1 MHSGGIREALIIWAG
16 SCIVLASMHRVDGMA
31 VVKPTEAVHN
41 LDHEDVDVL
50 QHMLSLSPNVGDE
63 VTGILLSPQAPMGLP
78 LPDGHSKPPGLPGL
92 ELAPESEALHLAIGP
107 TLPTDRLQV
116 PDNSVPQ
123 KVSAEVR
130 SASST
135 VTEIEAEEKQ
145 KDPHTAAQTQ
155 KSASVDKGPVPVDD
169 LEHIISQETPE
180 TAASTDVLAVAT
192 EETPEKMKK
201 LVMDAARKAGYCKAA
216 SCTPEELTRWAEET
230 AVLGSAARLIASEA
244 SASPALA
251 SAGPVL
257 PTMAQRPINR
267 DQAQRLI
274 DRDEV
279 GTKHAEAAKDDDV
292 DVLQHMLSLSPI
304 ADEQSSGTPIVDDQ
318 SRGPQR
324 QNQRTTPQASTDAP
338 RSLREGAITEWAHA
352 RIDDIQTIASTWVGV
367 QKEGEQNELFLII
380 GIVSGAVIFGVL
392 GVLIGMVTHRV
403 YRLRKK
409 RQRDMAKAMDQSN
422 HVLQPPAAPLKK
434 GPSKGDL

>member
-1 MHSGGIREALIIWAG
+1 MLHILVVC
-16 SCIVLASMHRVDGMA
+16 CIALASVHLADGLA
-31 VVKPTEAVHN
+31 VAKPTEAMHDS
-41 LDHEDVDVL
+41 DHEDVDVL
-50 QHMLSLSPNVGDE
+50 QHMLSLSPNAEEDGTGVLLAAQTPTDGQPE
-63 VTGILLSPQAPMGLP
+63 PPVRPYPKSRVTGPEFAP
-78 LPDGHSKPPGLPGL
+78 D
-92 ELAPESEALHLAIGP
+92 SEALQLAIGP
-107 TLPTDRLQV
+107 TLSVERLRA
-116 PDNSVPQ
+116 PDNSIPRHN
-123 KVSAEVR
+123 AETHSH
-130 SASST
+130 SASSDLA
-135 VTEIEAEEKQ
+135 EIEVQEKQ
-145 KDPHTAAQTQ
+145 KDAQQ
-155 KSASVDKGPVPVDD
+155 KGANPLKDASAMPVDD
-169 LEHIISQETPE
+169 VDDIISQ
-180 TAASTDVLAVAT
+180 VRT
-192 EETPEKMKK
+192 EETPETMQK
-201 LVMDAARKAGYCKAA
+201 LVFDAAMKAGYCKAVP
-216 SCTPEELTRWAEET
+216 CTQQEVTSWAQDT
-230 AVLGSAARLIASEA
+230 AALASAARLIVSEPGSASA
-244 SASPALA
+244 ATTSASPTARTLA
-251 SAGPVL
+251 SSASVL
-257 PTMAQRPINR
+257 SLAAP
-267 DQAQRLI
+267 RLI
-274 DRDEV
+274 KRDDIGIKYAV
-279 GTKHAEAAKDDDV
+279 AIKDDDV

>member
-1 MHSGGIREALIIWAG
+1 MLHILVVC
-16 SCIVLASMHRVDGMA
+16 CIALASVHLADGLA
-31 VVKPTEAVHN
+31 VAKPTEAMHDS
-41 LDHEDVDVL
+41 DHEDVDVL
-50 QHMLSLSPNVGDE
+50 QHMLSLSPNAEEDG
-63 VTGILLSPQAPMGLP
+63 TGVLLAAQTPTDGQPEPPVRPYPKSRFTGPEFAPDP
-78 LPDGHSKPPGLPGL
+78 
-92 ELAPESEALHLAIGP
+92 EALQLAIGP
-107 TLPTDRLQV
+107 TLSVERLQA
-116 PDNSVPQ
+116 PDNSIPRHN
-123 KVSAEVR
+123 AETHSH
-130 SASST
+130 SASSDLA
-135 VTEIEAEEKQ
+135 EIEVQEKQ
-145 KDPHTAAQTQ
+145 KDAQQ
-155 KSASVDKGPVPVDD
+155 KGANPLKGASAMPVDD
-169 LEHIISQETPE
+169 VDDIISQEMPKAAVSAGK
-180 TAASTDVLAVAT
+180 AASLDVLAVTT
-192 EETPEKMKK
+192 EETPETMRK
-201 LVMDAARKAGYCKAA
+201 LVFDAAMKAGYCKAVP
-216 SCTPEELTRWAEET
+216 CTQQELTSWAQDT
-230 AVLGSAARLIASEA
+230 AALASAARLIVSEPGSASA
-244 SASPALA
+244 ATTSASPTARTLA
-251 SAGPVL
+251 SSASVL
-257 PTMAQRPINR
+257 SLAAP
-267 DQAQRLI
+267 RLI
-274 DRDEV
+274 KRDDIGIKYAV
-279 GTKHAEAAKDDDV
+279 AIKDDDV

>member
-1 MHSGGIREALIIWAG
+1 MLHILVVC
-16 SCIVLASMHRVDGMA
+16 CIALASVHLADGLA
-31 VVKPTEAVHN
+31 VAKPTEAMHDS
-41 LDHEDVDVL
+41 DHEDVDVL
-50 QHMLSLSPNVGDE
+50 QHMLSLSPNAEEDGTGVLLAAQTPTDGQPE
-63 VTGILLSPQAPMGLP
+63 PPVRPYPKSRVTGPEFAPDP
-78 LPDGHSKPPGLPGL
+78 
-92 ELAPESEALHLAIGP
+92 EALQLAIGP
-107 TLPTDRLQV
+107 TLSVERLRA
-116 PDNSVPQ
+116 PDNSIPRHN
-123 KVSAEVR
+123 AETHSH
-130 SASST
+130 SASSDLA
-135 VTEIEAEEKQ
+135 EIEVQEKQ
-145 KDPHTAAQTQ
+145 KDAQQ
-155 KSASVDKGPVPVDD
+155 KGANPLKGASAMPVDD
-169 LEHIISQETPE
+169 VDDIISQ
-180 TAASTDVLAVAT
+180 VRT
-192 EETPEKMKK
+192 EETPETMQK
-201 LVMDAARKAGYCKAA
+201 LVFDAAMKAGYCKAVP
-216 SCTPEELTRWAEET
+216 CTQQEVTSWAQDT
-230 AVLGSAARLIASEA
+230 AALASAARLIVSEPGSASA
-244 SASPALA
+244 ATTSASPTARTLA
-251 SAGPVL
+251 SSASVL
-257 PTMAQRPINR
+257 SLAAP
-267 DQAQRLI
+267 RLI
-274 DRDEV
+274 KRDDIGIKYAV
-279 GTKHAEAAKDDDV
+279 AIKDDDV

>member
-1 MHSGGIREALIIWAG
+1 MLHILVVC
-16 SCIVLASMHRVDGMA
+16 CIALASVHLADGLA
-31 VVKPTEAVHN
+31 VAKPTEAMHDS
-41 LDHEDVDVL
+41 DHEDVDVL
-50 QHMLSLSPNVGDE
+50 QHMLSLSPNAEEDGTGVLLAAQTPTDGQPE
-63 VTGILLSPQAPMGLP
+63 PPVRPYPKSRVTGPEFAPDP
-78 LPDGHSKPPGLPGL
+78 
-92 ELAPESEALHLAIGP
+92 EALQLAIGP
-107 TLPTDRLQV
+107 TLSVERLRA
-116 PDNSVPQ
+116 PDNSIPRHN
-123 KVSAEVR
+123 AETHSH
-130 SASST
+130 SASSDLA
-135 VTEIEAEEKQ
+135 EIEVQEKQ
-145 KDPHTAAQTQ
+145 KDAQQ
-155 KSASVDKGPVPVDD
+155 KGANPLKDASAMPVDD
-169 LEHIISQETPE
+169 VDDIISQ
-180 TAASTDVLAVAT
+180 VRT
-192 EETPEKMKK
+192 EETPETMQK
-201 LVMDAARKAGYCKAA
+201 LVFDAAMKAGYCKAVP
-216 SCTPEELTRWAEET
+216 CTQQEVTSWAQDT
-230 AVLGSAARLIASEA
+230 AALASAARLIVSEPGSASA
-244 SASPALA
+244 ATTSASPTARTLA
-251 SAGPVL
+251 SSASVL
-257 PTMAQRPINR
+257 SLAAP
-267 DQAQRLI
+267 RLI
-274 DRDEV
+274 KRDDIGIKYAV
-279 GTKHAEAAKDDDV
+279 AIKDDDV